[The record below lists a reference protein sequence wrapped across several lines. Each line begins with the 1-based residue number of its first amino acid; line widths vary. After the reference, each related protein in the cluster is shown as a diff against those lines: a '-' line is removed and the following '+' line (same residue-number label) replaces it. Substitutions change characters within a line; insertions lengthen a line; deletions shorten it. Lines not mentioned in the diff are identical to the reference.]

1 MRRKPETRSLL
12 TLFATQKNITKT
24 SNRLKPLS
32 GEENKKYIEEK
43 LQGVKMKVKKQTV
56 QHTAHKRRGI
66 KLIVN

>member
-43 LQGVKMKVKKQTV
+43 LQGVKMKVTNKQV
-56 QHTAHKRRGI
+56 NIQHTREDE
-66 KLIVN
+66 